1 MRANMIIEKGATDR
15 RLVHIFIDYK
25 SNRLVLQTGRLF
37 LCLIIILAEC
47 VSGTK
52 AGDAEA
58 HNCNEIH
65 NTHWLAL
72 LSSGF
77 PFGFL
82 CNQRGA
88 ECRWHSFS
96 TDRNGV

>member
-58 HNCNEIH
+58 HNCNEVH
-65 NTHWLAL
+65 NTHWL
-72 LSSGF
+72 SPPFHWIPFSGF
-77 PFGFL
+77 YVI
-82 CNQRGA
+82 RGSQSLY
-88 ECRWHSFS
+88 RR
-96 TDRNGV
+96 TNRLPL